1 LDLGLDVSTV
11 LIVDDEPAIV
21 ELARLYLEQDGF
33 KVETASSGPEGLSQL
48 AAQQPDLVILDL
60 MLPGLDGFGVC
71 REIRRQGETPI
82 LMLTARA
89 EDTDKIVGLEL
100 GADDYLTKPFNPRE
114 LSARVKAILRR
125 SQAGGPPTKVL
136 ELAELR
142 VDLDRREVTVKGREI
157 ALRTKE
163 FGLLST
169 LLENRG
175 IVMER
180 DRLLE
185 LVWGYD
191 YFGETRTVDV
201 HVMHLREK
209 IEGSGVAIET
219 VRGIGYKLV
228 QSDDS

>member
-1 LDLGLDVSTV
+1 
-11 LIVDDEPAIV
+11 
-21 ELARLYLEQDGF
+21 
-33 KVETASSGPEGLSQL
+33 
-48 AAQQPDLVILDL
+48 

-71 REIRRQGETPI
+71 REIRRQGDMPI
-82 LMLTARA
+82 LMLTARTD
-89 EDTDKIVGLEL
+89 DTDKIVGLEL
-100 GADDYLTKPFNPRE
+100 GADDYLAKPFNPRE

-125 SQAGGPPTKVL
+125 TQAGRRSTRVR
-136 ELAELR
+136 ELAGLR
-142 VDLDRREVTVKGREI
+142 LDPERHEVTVNGQFVT
-157 ALRTKE
+157 LRTKE
-163 FGLLST
+163 FGLLSS

-175 IVMER
+175 IVMDR

-219 VRGIGYKLV
+219 VRGVGYKLV
-228 QSDDS
+228 EATPDLQPGDSTPEQEPF

>member
-1 LDLGLDVSTV
+1 MTTI
-11 LIVDDEPAIV
+11 LIVDDEPGIV

-33 KVETASSGPEGLSQL
+33 RVATAATGPDGLKQL
-48 AAQQPDLVILDL
+48 AEHNPALVILDL
-60 MLPGLDGFGVC
+60 MLPGMDGFGVC
-71 REIRRQGETPI
+71 REIRRQGDTPV
-82 LMLTARA
+82 LMLTARTD
-89 EDTDKIVGLEL
+89 DTDKIVGLEI

-125 SQAGGPPTKVL
+125 VQGGRKPTRAL
-136 ELAELR
+136 ELAGLR
-142 VDLDRREVTVKGREI
+142 MDLERHEVAVNG
-157 ALRTKE
+157 AFVQLRTKE
-163 FGLLST
+163 FSLLAA

-201 HVMHLREK
+201 HVMHLRDK

-219 VRGIGYKLV
+219 VRGLGYKLV
-228 QSDDS
+228 EAAKR

>member
-1 LDLGLDVSTV
+1 LTTV
-11 LIVDDEPAIV
+11 LIVDDEPGIV

-33 KVETASSGPEGLSQL
+33 RVETAGNGLEAL
-48 AAQQPDLVILDL
+48 RRLEELRPDLVILDL

-71 REIRRQGETPI
+71 REIRRRGNTPV

-89 EDTDKIVGLEL
+89 EDADKIVGLEL

-114 LSARVKAILRR
+114 LSARAKAILRR
-125 SQAGGPPTKVL
+125 TQGGQRPTRVL
-136 ELAELR
+136 ELADVRL
-142 VDLDRREVTVKGREI
+142 DLERREVTVAERQI
-157 ALRTKE
+157 TLRTKE
-163 FGLLST
+163 FGLLAT

-175 IVMER
+175 IVLER

-201 HVMHLREK
+201 HVMHLRDK
-209 IEGSGVAIET
+209 LAGSGVAIET

-228 QSDDS
+228 ARSG

>member
-1 LDLGLDVSTV
+1 MSTV
-11 LIVDDEPAIV
+11 LIVDDEPSIV
-21 ELARLYLEQDGF
+21 ELARIYLERDGF
-33 KVETASSGPEGLSQL
+33 RVETAGSGPEGLR
-48 AAQQPDLVILDL
+48 AVAEHCPDLVILDV

-71 REIRRQGETPI
+71 REIRRQADTPI
-82 LMLTARA
+82 LMLTART

-114 LSARVKAILRR
+114 LAARVKAILRR
-125 SQAGGPPTKVL
+125 TRGGQRPTRVL
-136 ELAELR
+136 ELAGLR
-142 VDLDRREVTVKGREI
+142 VDLERHDVAVNGQPVT
-157 ALRTKE
+157 LRTKE
-163 FGLLST
+163 FGLLAT

-209 IEGSGVAIET
+209 IAGSGVAIET
-219 VRGIGYKLV
+219 VRGLGYKLV
-228 QSDDS
+228 EARTTAES

>member
-1 LDLGLDVSTV
+1 MTTI
-11 LIVDDEPAIV
+11 LIVDDEPGIV

-33 KVETASSGPEGLSQL
+33 RVATAATGPDGLKQL
-48 AAQQPDLVILDL
+48 AEHKPDLVILDL
-60 MLPGLDGFGVC
+60 MLPGMDGFGVC
-71 REIRRQGETPI
+71 REIRRQGDTPV
-82 LMLTARA
+82 LMLTARTD
-89 EDTDKIVGLEL
+89 DTDKIVGLEI

-125 SQAGGPPTKVL
+125 VQGGRKPTRAL
-136 ELAELR
+136 ELAGLR
-142 VDLDRREVTVKGREI
+142 VDLERHEVTVNG
-157 ALRTKE
+157 AFVQLRTKE
-163 FGLLST
+163 FGLLAT

-201 HVMHLREK
+201 HVMHLRDK

-219 VRGIGYKLV
+219 VRGLGYKLV
-228 QSDDS
+228 EAAKK